1 LCGIAGFTH
10 RNGCSE
16 PERIRKATTTL
27 VHRGPDQMGI
37 FRSHSVSLGATRLKI
52 IDPQSGDQALTTTDR
67 DVTIGRCIFDSTRL
81 SRLIFRQAC
90 RQEGEPYMNRKAWKS
105 VLCMG
110 VLALSLLSSNQ
121 LRAQVGS
128 AILSGTVTDPSGKA
142 VADAAISV
150 KNVVTGRSMETQTD
164 SDGLYKVLNLVPGDY
179 EVSVSSQGFST
190 NVAKVTITQGAKQTM
205 NLTLGAVLSL
215 GDLGFSPTQ
224 TQGNAQDQARLDKRS
239 HMLKIH
245 QRLGLIDTAP
255 LLATIILGTGAGGKS
270 TSSTDRFAHLA
281 LGSVTGDL
289 YFISAYYAIRA
300 PKIPGTETR
309 GPIRLHKALAWIHGP
324 GMILTPILGAI
335 AFDQKSKGERVHGIA
350 SAHGAVA
357 IVTAAAYGAS
367 ILSVSVKW

>member
-1 LCGIAGFTH
+1 
-10 RNGCSE
+10 
-16 PERIRKATTTL
+16 
-27 VHRGPDQMGI
+27 
-37 FRSHSVSLGATRLKI
+37 
-52 IDPQSGDQALTTTDR
+52 
-67 DVTIGRCIFDSTRL
+67 
-81 SRLIFRQAC
+81 
-90 RQEGEPYMNRKAWKS
+90 MNRKGWKS
-105 VLCMG
+105 VRCVG
-110 VLALSLLSSNQ
+110 VLVLSLLSSNQ
-121 LRAQVGS
+121 LRAQVAS
-128 AILSGTVTDPSGKA
+128 ATLSGTVTDPSGKV
-142 VADAAISV
+142 VADATISV
-150 KNVVTGRSMETQTD
+150 KNIVTGRSTETRTD
-164 SDGLYKVLNLVPGDY
+164 SVGVYKVLSLVPGDY
-179 EVSVSSQGFST
+179 EVSISAQGFST
-190 NVAKVTITQGAKQTM
+190 NVTAVTITQGAKQTM
-205 NLTLGAVLSL
+205 NVTLGAGISL

-289 YFISAYYAIRA
+289 YFLSAYYAIRA
-300 PKIPGTETR
+300 PKIPGTEIR

-367 ILSVSVKW
+367 ILSVSLKW